1 MLGQFKSNDPELGTL
16 LESKDI
22 LKLRSLIMKRLPL
35 IIALFHLLI
44 IISNSPLRSM
54 ERHKEKY
61 TEQMELN
68 ALEADPMNPELQKK
82 IEERVR
88 PNLKC
93 IFYCN
98 NLYFLDP
105 IEKHS
110 RKYDSSVGKLTGIIR
125 FYFFQSN

>member
-1 MLGQFKSNDPELGTL
+1 
-16 LESKDI
+16 
-22 LKLRSLIMKRLPL
+22 
-35 IIALFHLLI
+35 
-44 IISNSPLRSM
+44 M

-93 IFYCN
+93 IFYYN
-98 NLYFLDP
+98 NLNFLDP
-105 IEKHS
+105 IEKYS

-125 FYFFQSN
+125 FCFSK